1 MPKKAFSADMKLVEV
16 KFLKWFVVGGL
27 VDRMNVRKRKVRG
40 RRRSRGRVREHRRMG
55 RQDER
60 GGITEATGEDAMDGD
75 VFRATERIVSN
86 KREDASFVEFSKSG
100 SRDAML
106 RHKAGD
112 GTG

>member
-1 MPKKAFSADMKLVEV
+1 MPKKAFGADMKLVEV
-16 KFLKWFVVGGL
+16 KFLKWFVVGRL
-27 VDRMNVRKRKVRG
+27 VNRMNTRKRKVRG
-40 RRRSRGRVREHRRMG
+40 RRRIRGRGRRHRRMG

-75 VFRATERIVSN
+75 AFRATERIVSN
-86 KREDASFVEFSKSG
+86 KREETSFVEFLKSG

-106 RHKAGD
+106 RHKAGN